1 MRFFPLLMALFFVSG
16 VSASECYPA
25 FNEKDLIKAI
35 GKKPEKVQ
43 VFKDGGTLRHQYSFR
58 KDQTDEDAFGDNS
71 KAEYEPQLYIT
82 VYEPPCPNRINI
94 RFFANED
101 NSMNQV
107 NVTLAGKAFEYLTG
121 ASTTIFGNKLEKFK
135 SVQRFE
141 SYDQKADSL
150 FVRTGDSYSIQI
162 HLK

>member
-25 FNEKDLIKAI
+25 INERDFIKAI

-58 KDQTDEDAFGDNS
+58 KDQTDEEAFGDNN
-71 KAEYEPQLYIT
+71 KADYEPQIYIT
-82 VYEPPCPNRINI
+82 VYEPPCPNRISI
-94 RFFANED
+94 HFFANED
-101 NSMNQV
+101 KSMNQV

-121 ASTTIFGNKLEKFK
+121 TSTTIFGNKLEKFK

-150 FVRTGDSYSIQI
+150 FVRTGDSYLIQI